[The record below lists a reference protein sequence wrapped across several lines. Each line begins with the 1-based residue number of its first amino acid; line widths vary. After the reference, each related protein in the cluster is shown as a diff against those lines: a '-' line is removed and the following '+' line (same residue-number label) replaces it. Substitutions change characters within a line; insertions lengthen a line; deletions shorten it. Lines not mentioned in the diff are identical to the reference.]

1 MFVRTLM
8 TAAALAAQ
16 SQFAT
21 ASEPSVIGPKEVR
34 ELVVQPQPKCLPAE
48 SAPAPAPK
56 IVGTFPAQGQV
67 VRPGL
72 LVFQITFDR
81 PMTCGGLLTPLANVA
96 DPCPSDAQ
104 TLAWSADRKT
114 FRTLCATQPG
124 QSYGVVLG
132 GGCALP
138 FVSLDD
144 RRAEPLA
151 VRFTTSD
158 GPAVT
163 TVSDALAADAGA
175 HSSTPSADSP
185 VNPGLAGAW
194 RGQANGSDY
203 WGPLLLRVGADATG
217 ALAAALDAPLQSA
230 FDLPLEGFRRDG
242 QQVEFTLS
250 AMGGW
255 SYVGTL
261 SADGSTIRG
270 FWTQRGQRTPT
281 DFKCMLG
288 RTVQRPNRPLRE
300 VLTLRAPGP
309 PVSAP

>member
-1 MFVRTLM
+1 MFLRTLM
-8 TAAALAAQ
+8 VAVALVAQGQFSAAPEPTA
-16 SQFAT
+16 
-21 ASEPSVIGPKEVR
+21 IGPKEVR

-56 IVGTFPAQGQV
+56 IVSSFPAQGQV

-72 LVFQITFDR
+72 LVVQVTFDR
-81 PMTCGGLLTPLANVA
+81 PMTCGGLLTPLANLA

-114 FRTLCATQPG
+114 FRTLCMTLPG
-124 QSYGVVLG
+124 QSYAVVLG

-138 FVSLDD
+138 FLSLDD

-151 VRFTTSD
+151 IRFTTSD

-163 TVSDALAADAGA
+163 TVGDALAADAGA
-175 HSSTPSADSP
+175 RSSAPSADSP

-194 RGQANGSDY
+194 RGQASGSDY
-203 WGPLLLRVGADATG
+203 WGPLRLRVGADATG
-217 ALAAALDAPLQSA
+217 ALAGALDAPLQSA
-230 FDLPLEGFRRDG
+230 FDLPLEGFRRVG
-242 QQVEFTLS
+242 QRVEFTLPEL
-250 AMGGW
+250 GGW
-255 SYVGTL
+255 SYVGSL
-261 SADGSTIRG
+261 SADGAMIRG

-288 RTVQRPNRPLRE
+288 RTLQRPNRPLRE
-300 VLTLRAPGP
+300 ALTLPPGP
-309 PVSAP
+309 ATPAP

>member
-1 MFVRTLM
+1 MFLRTLM
-8 TAAALAAQ
+8 VAVALVAQGQFSAAPEPTA
-16 SQFAT
+16 
-21 ASEPSVIGPKEVR
+21 IGPKEVR

-56 IVGTFPAQGQV
+56 IVSSFPAQGQV

-72 LVFQITFDR
+72 LVVQVTFDR
-81 PMTCGGLLTPLANVA
+81 PMTCGGLLTPLANLA

-114 FRTLCATQPG
+114 FRTLCMTLPG
-124 QSYGVVLG
+124 QSYAVVLG

-138 FVSLDD
+138 FLSLDD

-151 VRFTTSD
+151 IRFTTSD

-163 TVSDALAADAGA
+163 TVGDALAADAGA
-175 HSSTPSADSP
+175 RSSAPSADSP

-194 RGQANGSDY
+194 RGQASGSDY
-203 WGPLLLRVGADATG
+203 WGPLRLRVGADATG
-217 ALAAALDAPLQSA
+217 Q
-230 FDLPLEGFRRDG
+230 R
-242 QQVEFTLS
+242 VEFTLPEL
-250 AMGGW
+250 GGW
-255 SYVGTL
+255 SYVGSL
-261 SADGSTIRG
+261 SADGAMIRG

-288 RTVQRPNRPLRE
+288 RTLQRPNRPLRE
-300 VLTLRAPGP
+300 ALTLPPGP
-309 PVSAP
+309 ATPAP